1 VAAPDQ
7 LFGEQ
12 VDDELGAAVRRRR
25 DALVCRCKLGDTQ
38 GILPVGR
45 PILPVLLRSAA
56 MTDLRRPSDVRPA
69 PRNTRP
75 PPTGPRVGSLSIT
88 PTGVV
93 FVIALIGSILYLAY
107 AITVRDASQI
117 PLLASGAAVLGFVF
131 GAFSIIGLV
140 ATWRSSVHGRDGR
153 AFGHALV
160 GGISF
165 LVAAGCFAAA
175 IILGILARAP

>member
-1 VAAPDQ
+1 
-7 LFGEQ
+7 
-12 VDDELGAAVRRRR
+12 
-25 DALVCRCKLGDTQ
+25 
-38 GILPVGR
+38 
-45 PILPVLLRSAA
+45 
-56 MTDLRRPSDVRPA
+56 MTDLRRPTDVRPA
-69 PRNTRP
+69 PRDTRP

-140 ATWRSSVHGRDGR
+140 ATWRSSLHGRDGR

>member
-1 VAAPDQ
+1 
-7 LFGEQ
+7 
-12 VDDELGAAVRRRR
+12 
-25 DALVCRCKLGDTQ
+25 
-38 GILPVGR
+38 
-45 PILPVLLRSAA
+45 
-56 MTDLRRPSDVRPA
+56 MTERRRPSDVRLA
-69 PRNTRP
+69 PRGERRLQP
-75 PPTGPRVGSLSIT
+75 GPRIGAVTVT

-93 FVIALIGSILYLAY
+93 FVIALVGSLVYIVY

-117 PLLASGAAVLGFVF
+117 PLLASGAAILGLVF

-140 ATWRSSVHGRDGR
+140 ATWRSSIHGRDGR

-175 IILGILARAP
+175 IILGILARSP

>member
-1 VAAPDQ
+1 
-7 LFGEQ
+7 
-12 VDDELGAAVRRRR
+12 
-25 DALVCRCKLGDTQ
+25 
-38 GILPVGR
+38 
-45 PILPVLLRSAA
+45 
-56 MTDLRRPSDVRPA
+56 MTNRRRPSDVRPA
-69 PRNTRP
+69 PRGSRQP
-75 PPTGPRVGSLSIT
+75 PPAPRIGTVPVT

-93 FVIALIGSILYLAY
+93 FVIALIGSIVFVVY

-131 GAFSIIGLV
+131 AAFSIIGLV
-140 ATWRSSVHGRDGR
+140 ATWRSSIHGRDGR

-175 IILGILARAP
+175 IILGILARAR